1 MKLYEYEA
9 KQLFSLYN
17 ISVPE
22 FELARTP
29 EEAREITQKLGGK
42 SVLKAQVLVAGR
54 GKSGGIKFAESPQEA
69 YELAKKLLGMEIKG
83 EKVNSLLVSEVVNI
97 ERELYLSI
105 VIDRSVGAISI
116 LASSEGGIDIEEL
129 AARSPEKL
137 IKVYVDPLIG
147 LKPYHI
153 RRITEF
159 MNLSDEQKKA
169 LQDITL
175 NLYRVFVDFDCEL
188 AEINPLAV
196 DKEGKLVPVDAKVII
211 DDNALFRRKEFAERV
226 YVELNELEIEAKK
239 HGFSY
244 VELDGDIGIIGN
256 GAGLT
261 MATMDLVKLYGGRPA
276 NFLDIGGGAR
286 ADVVEKAASLLLKHP
301 KVKVLL
307 VNILGGITRCD
318 EVAKGLVNALTNYG
332 KDKKLVVRLI
342 GTNEEEGK
350 KILSNAGIS
359 AFDSMEDAAKNAVEL
374 AKVVRVWPC

>member
-17 ISVPE
+17 IPVPE
-22 FELARTP
+22 YGLARTP
-29 EEAREITQKLGGK
+29 EEAREITERLGGK

-54 GKSGGIKFAESPQEA
+54 GKAGGIKFAESPQEA
-69 YELAKKLLGMEIKG
+69 YELAKELLGMEIKG
-83 EKVNSLLVSEVVNI
+83 EKVNSLLISKIVSI
-97 ERELYLSI
+97 DRELYLSI
-105 VIDRSVGAISI
+105 VIDRSVGAASI

-129 AARSPEKL
+129 AAKSPEK
-137 IKVYVDPLIG
+137 IIRVYVDPLVG
-147 LKPYHI
+147 LKPYHV
-153 RRITEF
+153 RRITESI
-159 MNLSDEQKKA
+159 NLSDEQKKV
-169 LQDITL
+169 LQDIIL
-175 NLYRVFVDFDCEL
+175 SLYRLFVEFDCEL

-226 YVELNELEIEAKK
+226 SAELSEFELEAKK
-239 HGFSY
+239 YGFSY

-261 MATMDLVKLYGGRPA
+261 MATMDVVKLYGGKPA

-307 VNILGGITRCD
+307 VNVLGGITRCD
-318 EVAKGLVNALTNYG
+318 EVAKGLVNALKLYG
-332 KDKKLVVRLI
+332 KDKKLVVRLM

-350 KILSNAGIS
+350 KILSDAGIS
-359 AFDSMEDAAKNAVEL
+359 AFDSMEDAAKNAVSLVE
-374 AKVVRVWPC
+374 VM

>member
-17 ISVPE
+17 IPVPE
-22 FELARTP
+22 FGLARTP
-29 EEAREITQKLGGK
+29 EDAKNIAQKLGGK
-42 SVLKAQVLVAGR
+42 AVLKAQVLVAGR
-54 GKSGGIKFAESPQEA
+54 GKAGGIKFAESPQEA

-83 EKVNSLLVSEVVNI
+83 EKVNSLLVSRAVDI

-105 VIDRSVGAISI
+105 VVDRSVGAASI
-116 LASSEGGIDIEEL
+116 LSSSEGGIDIEEL
-129 AARSPEKL
+129 AAKSPEK
-137 IKVYVDPLIG
+137 IVKVYVDPLVG
-147 LKPYHI
+147 LKAHHV
-153 RRITEF
+153 RRIVESMGLF
-159 MNLSDEQKKA
+159 DEQKKV

-175 NLYRVFVDFDCEL
+175 NLYKLFVELDCEL

-211 DDNALFRRKEFAERV
+211 DDNALFRRKEFAERASA
-226 YVELNELEIEAKK
+226 ELSEFEAEAKK

-261 MATMDLVKLYGGRPA
+261 MATMDVVKLYGGRPA

-286 ADVVEKAASLLLKHP
+286 ADIVEKAASLLLKHP
-301 KVKVLL
+301 NVKVLF
-307 VNILGGITRCD
+307 VNVLGGITRCD
-318 EVAKGLVNALTNYG
+318 EVAKGLVNALATYG
-332 KDKKLVVRLI
+332 KGKRLVVRLM

-350 KILSNAGIS
+350 RILSSAGIS
-359 AFDSMEDAAKNAVEL
+359 AFDSMEDAAKKAVEL
-374 AKVVRVWPC
+374 AKVM

>member
-1 MKLYEYEA
+1 LKLYEYEA

-17 ISVPE
+17 IPVPKSG
-22 FELARTP
+22 LAKTP
-29 EEAREITQKLGGK
+29 EEAMEITQKLGGK

-54 GKSGGIKFAESPQEA
+54 GKAGGIKFAGSPQEA
-69 YELAKKLLGMEIKG
+69 YELAKILLNMEIKG
-83 EKVNSLLVSEVVNI
+83 EKVRSLLVSETVDI

-105 VIDRSVGAISI
+105 VIDRSVGAASI

-129 AARSPEKL
+129 AAKSPEK
-137 IKVYVDPLIG
+137 IVKVYIDPLVG
-147 LKPYHI
+147 LKPYHV

-159 MNLSDEQKKA
+159 MSLSDEQKKV
-169 LQDITL
+169 LHDITL
-175 NLYRVFVDFDCEL
+175 NLYRLFVDFDCEL

-211 DDNALFRRKEFAERV
+211 DDNALFRRKEFAERASA
-226 YVELNELEIEAKK
+226 ELSEFEAEAKK
-239 HGFSY
+239 YGFSY

-261 MATMDLVKLYGGRPA
+261 MATMDVVKLYGGKPA

-286 ADVVEKAASLLLKHP
+286 ADIVEKAASLLLKHP

-307 VNILGGITRCD
+307 VNVLGGITRCD
-318 EVAKGLVNALTNYG
+318 EVAKGLVNALKAYG
-332 KDKKLVVRLI
+332 KGKKLVVRLM

-350 KILSNAGIS
+350 RILSSAGIS
-359 AFDSMEDAAKNAVEL
+359 AFDSMEDAAKNVVEL
-374 AKVVRVWPC
+374 VKVM

>member
-1 MKLYEYEA
+1 LKLYEYEA

-17 ISVPE
+17 IPVPE
-22 FELARTP
+22 YGLARTP
-29 EEAREITQKLGGK
+29 EEAREITERLGGK

-54 GKSGGIKFAESPQEA
+54 GKAGGIKFAESPQEA
-69 YELAKKLLGMEIKG
+69 YELAKELLGMEIKG
-83 EKVNSLLVSEVVNI
+83 EKVNSLLISKIVSI
-97 ERELYLSI
+97 DRELYLSI
-105 VIDRSVGAISI
+105 VIDRSVGAASI

-129 AARSPEKL
+129 AAKSPEK
-137 IKVYVDPLIG
+137 IIRVYVDPLVG
-147 LKPYHI
+147 LKPYHV
-153 RRITEF
+153 RRITESI
-159 MNLSDEQKKA
+159 NLSDEQKKV
-169 LQDITL
+169 LQDIIL
-175 NLYRVFVDFDCEL
+175 SLYRLFVEFDCEL

-226 YVELNELEIEAKK
+226 SAELSEFELEAKK
-239 HGFSY
+239 YGFSY

-261 MATMDLVKLYGGRPA
+261 MATMDVVKLYGGKPA

-307 VNILGGITRCD
+307 VNVLGGITRCD
-318 EVAKGLVNALTNYG
+318 EVAKGLVNALKLYG
-332 KDKKLVVRLI
+332 KDKKLVVRLM

-350 KILSNAGIS
+350 RILSDAGIS
-359 AFDSMEDAAKNAVEL
+359 AFDSMEDAAKNAVSLVE
-374 AKVVRVWPC
+374 VM

>member
-17 ISVPE
+17 IPVPKSG
-22 FELARTP
+22 LAKTP
-29 EEAREITQKLGGK
+29 EEAMEITQKLGGK

-54 GKSGGIKFAESPQEA
+54 GKAGGIKFAGSPQEA
-69 YELAKKLLGMEIKG
+69 YELAKILLNMEIKG
-83 EKVNSLLVSEVVNI
+83 EKVRSLLVSETVDI

-105 VIDRSVGAISI
+105 VIDRSVGAASI

-129 AARSPEKL
+129 AAKSPEK
-137 IKVYVDPLIG
+137 IVKVYIDPLVG
-147 LKPYHI
+147 LKPYHV

-159 MNLSDEQKKA
+159 MSLSDEQKKV
-169 LQDITL
+169 LHDITL
-175 NLYRVFVDFDCEL
+175 NLYRLFVDFDCEL

-211 DDNALFRRKEFAERV
+211 DDNALFRRKEFAERASA
-226 YVELNELEIEAKK
+226 ELSEFEAEAKK
-239 HGFSY
+239 YGFSY

-261 MATMDLVKLYGGRPA
+261 MATMDVVKLYGGKPA

-286 ADVVEKAASLLLKHP
+286 ADIVEKAASLLLKHP

-307 VNILGGITRCD
+307 VNVLGGITRCD
-318 EVAKGLVNALTNYG
+318 EVAKGLVNALKAYG
-332 KDKKLVVRLI
+332 KGKKLVVRLM

-350 KILSNAGIS
+350 RILSSAGIS
-359 AFDSMEDAAKNAVEL
+359 AFDSMEDAAKNVVEL
-374 AKVVRVWPC
+374 VKVM

>member
-17 ISVPE
+17 IPVPE
-22 FELARTP
+22 YGLARTP
-29 EEAREITQKLGGK
+29 EEAREITERLGGK

-54 GKSGGIKFAESPQEA
+54 GKAGGIKFAESPQEA
-69 YELAKKLLGMEIKG
+69 YELAKELLGMEIKG
-83 EKVNSLLVSEVVNI
+83 EKVNSLLISKIVSI
-97 ERELYLSI
+97 DRELYLSI
-105 VIDRSVGAISI
+105 VIDRSVGAASI

-129 AARSPEKL
+129 AAKSPEK
-137 IKVYVDPLIG
+137 IIRVYVDPLVG
-147 LKPYHI
+147 LKPYHV
-153 RRITEF
+153 RRITESI
-159 MNLSDEQKKA
+159 NLSDEQKKV
-169 LQDITL
+169 LQDIIL
-175 NLYRVFVDFDCEL
+175 SLYRLFVEFDCEL

-226 YVELNELEIEAKK
+226 SAELSEFELEAKK
-239 HGFSY
+239 YGFSY

-261 MATMDLVKLYGGRPA
+261 MATMDVVKLYGGKPA

-307 VNILGGITRCD
+307 VNVLGGITRCD
-318 EVAKGLVNALTNYG
+318 EVAKGLVNALKLYG
-332 KDKKLVVRLI
+332 KDKKLVVRLM

-350 KILSNAGIS
+350 RILSDAGIS
-359 AFDSMEDAAKNAVEL
+359 AFDSMEDAAKNAVSLVE
-374 AKVVRVWPC
+374 VM

>member
-1 MKLYEYEA
+1 LKLYEYEA

-17 ISVPE
+17 IPVPE
-22 FELARTP
+22 YGLARTP
-29 EEAREITQKLGGK
+29 EEAREITERLGGK

-54 GKSGGIKFAESPQEA
+54 GKAGGIKFAESPQEA
-69 YELAKKLLGMEIKG
+69 YELAKELLGMEIKG
-83 EKVNSLLVSEVVNI
+83 EKVNSLLISKIVSI
-97 ERELYLSI
+97 DRELYLSI
-105 VIDRSVGAISI
+105 VIDRSVGAASI

-129 AARSPEKL
+129 AAKSPEK
-137 IKVYVDPLIG
+137 IIRVYVDPLVG
-147 LKPYHI
+147 LKPYHV
-153 RRITEF
+153 RRITESI
-159 MNLSDEQKKA
+159 NLSDEQKKV
-169 LQDITL
+169 LQDIIL
-175 NLYRVFVDFDCEL
+175 SLYRLFVEFDCEL

-226 YVELNELEIEAKK
+226 SAELSEFELEAKK
-239 HGFSY
+239 YGFSY

-261 MATMDLVKLYGGRPA
+261 MATMDVVKLYGGKPA

-307 VNILGGITRCD
+307 VNVLGGITRCD
-318 EVAKGLVNALTNYG
+318 EVAKGLVNALKLYG
-332 KDKKLVVRLI
+332 KDKKLVVRLM

-350 KILSNAGIS
+350 KILSDAGIS
-359 AFDSMEDAAKNAVEL
+359 AFDSMEDAAKNAVSLVE
-374 AKVVRVWPC
+374 VM

>member
-17 ISVPE
+17 IPVPKSG
-22 FELARTP
+22 LAKTP
-29 EEAREITQKLGGK
+29 EEAMEITQKLGGK

-54 GKSGGIKFAESPQEA
+54 GKAGGIKFAGSPQEA
-69 YELAKKLLGMEIKG
+69 YELAKILLNMEIKG
-83 EKVNSLLVSEVVNI
+83 EKVRSLLVSETVDI

-105 VIDRSVGAISI
+105 VIDRSVGAASI

-129 AARSPEKL
+129 AAKSPEK
-137 IKVYVDPLIG
+137 IVKVYIDPLVG
-147 LKPYHI
+147 LKPYHV
-153 RRITEF
+153 RRITEL
-159 MNLSDEQKKA
+159 MSLSDEQKKV
-169 LQDITL
+169 LHDITL
-175 NLYRVFVDFDCEL
+175 NLYRLFVDFDCEL

-211 DDNALFRRKEFAERV
+211 DDNALFRRKEFAERASA
-226 YVELNELEIEAKK
+226 ELSEFEAEAKK
-239 HGFSY
+239 YGFSY

-261 MATMDLVKLYGGRPA
+261 MATMDVVKLYGGKPA

-286 ADVVEKAASLLLKHP
+286 ADIVEKAASLLLKHP

-307 VNILGGITRCD
+307 VNVLGGITRCD
-318 EVAKGLVNALTNYG
+318 EVAKGLVNALKAYG
-332 KDKKLVVRLI
+332 KGKKLVVRLM

-350 KILSNAGIS
+350 RILSSAGIS
-359 AFDSMEDAAKNAVEL
+359 AFDSMEDAAKNVVEL
-374 AKVVRVWPC
+374 VKVM